1 MNRRTFTQLAAA
13 IPAWLAFRQR
23 KIVQAESTQTTTAQA
38 DVALFTHDDG
48 PHLSGYIEA
57 LAKTPEVGSVYLCDP
72 KSSTVESVR
81 AGVGAKFVAA
91 YQSPQE
97 LFRAKKPLVS
107 LIAMEA
113 VLAPPVIHAA
123 LDAGCH
129 ILAEKPACVR
139 PADFAPLVA
148 KANAGKRQLMLA
160 LSNRLEPAMLEA
172 RRIIQAGEIGK
183 VFGIEL
189 HTIADQTR
197 VKSAGYQ
204 KSWMSQ
210 KARAGGGHLTW
221 LGIHWLD
228 LAMYVTGSQITHVA
242 GFSGNVGGQPIDT
255 EDSAAISLRFANGT
269 FGTLTSGYYLDR
281 GKHLFVKVW
290 GSEGWLEL
298 NPGTANPLEW
308 YSTKSGKPE
317 SHRYAQTTPA
327 SGNIGFLGHV
337 LRAAMGKEMPVLNP
351 DESLYV
357 LQTISAAYKA
367 TETGHTQ
374 PVAPS
379 SSAAGR

>member
-13 IPAWLAFRQR
+13 LPAWLAFRQSQ
-23 KIVQAESTQTTTAQA
+23 IVQAESTQTTTAQA
-38 DVALFTHDDG
+38 DVALFTHEDG

-57 LAKTPEVGSVYLCDP
+57 LAKTREVRSVYLCDP
-72 KSSTVESVR
+72 KGSTIESVR
-81 AGVGAKFVAA
+81 NGVGSKFVAA
-91 YQSPQE
+91 FRSPQE
-97 LFRAKKPLVS
+97 LFQAQRPLVS
-107 LIAMEA
+107 LVAMEA

-148 KANAGKRQLMLA
+148 KANASKRHLMLA
-160 LSNRLEPAMLEA
+160 LSNRLEPAVLEA
-172 RRIIQAGEIGK
+172 RRIVRSGEIGK
-183 VFGIEL
+183 VFGIEI

-197 VKSAGYQ
+197 VKSAAYQ
-204 KSWMSQ
+204 QGWMSQ

-228 LAMYVTGSQITHVA
+228 LAMYVTGARISHVA
-242 GFSGNVGGQPIDT
+242 GFAGNVGGQPIDT

-281 GKHLFVKVW
+281 GKHLLVKIW

-298 NPGTANPLEW
+298 NQGTKTPLQW

-317 SHRYAQTTPA
+317 SHRFTPTN
-327 SGNIGFLGHV
+327 STGGNIRLLEHV
-337 LRAAMGKEMPVLNP
+337 MRAAMGMEAPVLAP
-351 DESLYV
+351 EESLYV
-357 LQTISAAYKA
+357 LQTISAAYA
-367 TETGHTQ
+367 AAETGRTQ
-374 PVAPS
+374 PVAPDQ
-379 SSAAGR
+379 